1 MESKFNSLTYN
12 NSVTLNWHI
21 LLSYLEIKLFPSAL
35 AETQG
40 LPGNEII
47 FEAQVFMK
55 QMPFWKKVGNLHQ
68 NFYYA
73 YAVSRTHQETF
84 INSYYYWFLREA
96 EAHLCKKE
104 CKTQNLDLS
113 LGFQLRETF
122 SKQMSHSRRHD
133 PVWANLNSE
142 IAASDKWKDGV
153 FSLLLSISQM
163 SKVWTKSKLWQT
175 L

>member
-73 YAVSRTHQETF
+73 YAVSRTHQVF
-84 INSYYYWFLREA
+84 DKVLY
-96 EAHLCKKE
+96 
-104 CKTQNLDLS
+104 LS
-113 LGFQLRETF
+113 GLVACRITD
-122 SKQMSHSRRHD
+122 QMDS
-133 PVWANLNSE
+133 VW
-142 IAASDKWKDGV
+142 
-153 FSLLLSISQM
+153 LLLLFGIPFLQFDTVLVLRGFIVFFLSI
-163 SKVWTKSKLWQT
+163 THLWVECAVHPPHKP
-175 L
+175 LLH